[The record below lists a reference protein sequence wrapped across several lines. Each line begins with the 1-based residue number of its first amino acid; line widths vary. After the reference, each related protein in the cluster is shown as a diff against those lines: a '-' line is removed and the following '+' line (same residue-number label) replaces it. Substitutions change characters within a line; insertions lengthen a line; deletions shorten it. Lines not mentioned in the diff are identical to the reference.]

1 MSKGGNMFEKVKFSK
16 KDLNRIERGARRN
29 AEDKEVFNTGSKIHK
44 NKVKYKREKYRHEG

>member
-1 MSKGGNMFEKVKFSK
+1 MFEKVKFSK